1 MSGLDSGL
9 VIALMEEGMSQA
21 AIGRMYGVSRQYVNK
36 LARDGGYVSRLNL
49 LREAMPWDVDTEFSR
64 NSSLIAFRL
73 AGHIAIDPKSIS
85 DEGKERAGSFLNR
98 LRTFNVVLDYNP
110 EYPPIMGL
118 TSTPGFAYIPRTE
131 EDEDFMM
138 KIRRG
143 VKVTPLGNRIWRLP
157 EVKN

>member
-1 MSGLDSGL
+1 M
-9 VIALMEEGMSQA
+9 
-21 AIGRMYGVSRQYVNK
+21 
-36 LARDGGYVSRLNL
+36 
-49 LREAMPWDVDTEFSR
+49 
-64 NSSLIAFRL
+64 
-73 AGHIAIDPKSIS
+73 
-85 DEGKERAGSFLNR
+85 
-98 LRTFNVVLDYNP
+98 VLDYNP

>member
-1 MSGLDSGL
+1 MSLDSGL

-21 AIGRMYGVSRQYVNK
+21 EIGRMYGVSRQYVNK
-36 LARDGGYVSRLNL
+36 LARQGGYVSRVNL
-49 LREAMPWDVDTEFSR
+49 LKEAMPWEVDKEFSR
-64 NSSLIAFRL
+64 NASLIGFRL
-73 AGHIAIDPKSIS
+73 AGHVALDPDNIAE
-85 DEGKERAGSFLNR
+85 EGRERAESFLNR

-118 TSTPGFAYIPRTE
+118 TSTPGFAYLPRTE

-138 KIRRG
+138 KIRPG

-157 EVKN
+157 EKKE